1 VFRPGT
7 TRRRAPQNKTIF
19 IGSPR
24 NTTMSSSHS
33 RSTSDES
40 SMSIIFEHMGHYP
53 GSYEIPL
60 RTMFELNCVP
70 RSELNFKDLI
80 RAQTSNLGSGNSSPV
95 TGQVAWTGAETT
107 GMSFASQLMSHLQSL
122 PKQPKRLPPSF
133 LVNYV
138 TRCFHPV
145 LALVDWAQA
154 LTALDYLKDLETR
167 RSEEAQA
174 AFERVHI
181 FRETYES
188 DMETMAEQF
197 PGIALWVRNIEGK
210 HRKAESYYAQIW
222 LGLRRWVS

>member
-1 VFRPGT
+1 
-7 TRRRAPQNKTIF
+7 
-19 IGSPR
+19 
-24 NTTMSSSHS
+24 MSSNHS

-40 SMSIIFEHMGHYP
+40 SMSLIFEHLSQYP

-80 RAQTSNLGSGNSSPV
+80 RAQASNSGSGNASPV

-107 GMSFASQLMSHLQSL
+107 SMSFASQLVSHLQSL
-122 PKQPKRLPPSF
+122 PKQAKCLPPSF

-138 TRCFHPV
+138 TRCFHPS
-145 LALVDWAQA
+145 LSLVDWPQT
-154 LTALDYLKDLETR
+154 LTALDYLKDLEKR
-167 RSEEAQA
+167 RCMEARA

-181 FRETYES
+181 FRETYQS
-188 DMETMAEQF
+188 DMETMADQF

-210 HRKAESYYAQIW
+210 NRKAESYYAQIW
-222 LGLRRWVS
+222 LGLRRWVSRTVRFGSSSLMRN